1 MRGAGEADGEYIFE
15 LRTEGT
21 VGCDGPCNRYI
32 ASVSHMHV
40 CCTQRGIRCEP
51 VVKKGGNATDSPFC
65 QIKSGKG
72 VFLCN
77 RNFLLHKKCSAPGCD
92 LAPGE
97 KVAYATAPGARIL
110 RWQNFFLMQQNMHFS
125 DWRKISLRRA
135 QKGGYSWEYLKSY
148 RQEACWHS

>member
-15 LRTEGT
+15 LRTEGS

-72 VFLCN
+72 VFSFWGN
-77 RNFLLHKKCSAPGCD
+77 
-92 LAPGE
+92 
-97 KVAYATAPGARIL
+97 
-110 RWQNFFLMQQNMHFS
+110 
-125 DWRKISLRRA
+125 ISLRKA
-135 QKGGYSWEYLKSY
+135 QEGGYSWEYLKSY
-148 RQEACWHS
+148 RQEVCWHS